1 MARFATSQELD
12 QVIGG
17 FLRRLPRL
25 DPILREITDHSPLL
39 LKLELKDPPLAAE
52 IDLTATPLVIR
63 METSAVGTVGMAGRA
78 DDFQRVLLGLLPVA
92 KGINEKKL
100 LARGSTAKL
109 MKAVPLFYVV
119 PYIYPSYLES
129 IGRADLI
136 EMGEYPP
143 LHADQPVEG
152 IMNQIVAAMAYGAGY
167 LMGFIKQRIAPHL
180 DILAA
185 LEAMGQGLRK
195 AAPPKSSETA

>member
-1 MARFATSQELD
+1 MAGLANSQELD
-12 QVIGG
+12 LVIGG

-25 DPILREITDHSPLL
+25 DPIIREITEGTPLL

-52 IDLTATPLVIR
+52 IDLTCTPLVIR
-63 METSAVGTVGMAGRA
+63 TDSTAAGTVGMAGRSE
-78 DDFQRVLLGLLPVA
+78 DFQRVLLGLLPVA

-100 LARGSTAKL
+100 LARGSTALL

-136 EMGEYPP
+136 EAGEYPP

-152 IMNQIVAAMAYGAGY
+152 IMNQIISALAYGAGY
-167 LMGFIKQRIAPHL
+167 LMGFIKKRIAPRL

-195 AAPPKSSETA
+195 AGPPHQV